1 MVHFLPLC
9 ASSQGLCSLSVTGI
23 QEWAELHAVLR
34 SEMMGKGTTL
44 DSLQWLPLVSLFS
57 DLLLTGLSFL
67 LQLMDFILNG
77 WVIILLKI
85 YKHAFLQIKYPCFT
99 RDLGP
104 PRPSFFAFFSSTP
117 VPRSRSVKTI
127 TSGAQTGTWRR
138 PFASGRSDCGP
149 PEVSKC
155 GDMRQTAGKPHHF
168 STWLHHL
175 CKVQGLLV
183 SCQLIEACLQ
193 TVVEH
198 YPWFPDEGNFN
209 LEIWNEIKENVKKKK
224 K

>member
-1 MVHFLPLC
+1 MCFLPLC
-9 ASSQGLCSLSVTGI
+9 SVSQGLCSLSVPGK
-23 QEWAELHAVLR
+23 QEGAELHTVLR
-34 SEMMGKGTTL
+34 SEITGKNTCL
-44 DSLQWLPLVSLFS
+44 DSLQWLSSVTFYLKDYPFCCYWWN
-57 DLLLTGLSFL
+57 
-67 LQLMDFILNG
+67 FILFHG